1 MRVVAGGSWRAQRL
15 WRASLHFGTCR
26 TERIRRLFWER
37 WPSWWGGIGEGCGL
51 TLGECQASPTAM
63 LHRSMIDS
71 NVRLHAATGVL
82 YNAKAVTTDVIIT
95 VGD

>member
-1 MRVVAGGSWRAQRL
+1 
-15 WRASLHFGTCR
+15 
-26 TERIRRLFWER
+26 
-37 WPSWWGGIGEGCGL
+37 L